1 MTRDIKSPQAAPPLK
16 RNTRRRILTGLA
28 LAAFLIKIILAAT
41 TYGTNDGQTFELMQ
55 AKAETRGVRAL
66 YLEGTEA
73 RNNQGRVLHMM
84 QMNHPPFVLHLM
96 RFWVFC
102 ARWIGGSLHFWLRFT
117 CACAD
122 LFAFF
127 LIGRLLEGSA
137 GAFWNLAILALS
149 PVAIMISGFHGNTD
163 PIMIALVV
171 AAAYAMDRRL
181 PIWLAGVAFGAAVSV
196 KVWPL
201 ILLPVFVLS
210 ARTFRRRAAF
220 AVTSTLAAGLLALP
234 WIWTIP
240 DVIFNRVFNYS
251 PFSGWWGLT
260 YLWPEGVSLLR
271 MPLFV
276 AVVAAA
282 VYMHERVASIFVQ
295 CAVVTFVF
303 FLLTPGFGPQYL
315 AWAVPWTVA
324 AGWPAAALFQ
334 LGAGLFVFRMYT
346 GWSHGL
352 PWYYANAFVN
362 GLTPDVLR
370 TGLAPWLWM
379 PLLAWQAYRAN
390 RRPLYDVQEAEQSAP
405 VADMAM
411 VRMTPEGVWL
421 QNIVASRWARISN
434 WARMRSRFAPGFLSG
449 RHIWRSTV
457 MGAKRSAVPLLL
469 IALCAGILITQS
481 LVRPAVGIPNNGDF
495 PKLAGQLALGPQ
507 TGTWE
512 SARFTGFIYK
522 YIHADRMRW
531 DSGWWSSE
539 FYCLKLARGLQRI
552 FQPGPL
558 FDIRWIGGVH
568 GSLLL
573 LGIAIWIFALPP
585 RWRLWGGLLAVFV
598 WTDVAYAQ
606 YLNSLYMDVIA
617 IVSLLISIGAGLH
630 VVRRRDQRLFPIV
643 MTLAVLLF
651 AASKAQHAIPALLFI
666 PLFVGFLFWTRDPV
680 ARCVWGAGS
689 VLLLLIAAVLSHRMT
704 DNYRSQGV
712 FDVVFMRIAPEA
724 PDHAKAL
731 RELGLG
737 TQDLPF
743 LGMHAFVIGGPMSHP
758 DWALQFA
765 KRCTYT
771 ALLRY
776 YLHHPS
782 VALGFLYRDLKEN
795 APAMTPFGNRSAADG
810 FPENAHAT
818 RFTWWSDIR
827 SFLLRRTP
835 GLAILAGLSAM
846 AACLW
851 LLVFS
856 RIDRPF
862 AGLVLTVQLL
872 AAFEFSLASLAD
884 AAETFRHLLLS
895 NVAADLAILLL
906 PLLVARIYAFR
917 KQARPRLSRH
927 ATAGIRT

>member
-1 MTRDIKSPQAAPPLK
+1 MARDIKFLQATPSLGNRARSK
-16 RNTRRRILTGLA
+16 ILTFLA
-28 LAAFLIKIILAAT
+28 LAAFLLKILLAAT
-41 TYGTNDGQTFELMQ
+41 TYGTNDAQTFELMQ

-66 YLEGTEA
+66 YTEGTEA
-73 RNNQGRVLHMM
+73 RDNHGKVLHMM

-96 RFWVFC
+96 RVWAFC
-102 ARWIGGSLHFWLRFT
+102 GRRIGGSLHFWLRFT

-127 LIGRLLEGSA
+127 LIRKLLEGSP

-181 PIWLAGVAFGAAVSV
+181 PIWMAGIAFGAAVSV

-201 ILLPVFVLS
+201 ILAPVFLLS

-220 AVTSTLAAGLLALP
+220 ALTSTLVVGLLALP
-234 WIWTIP
+234 WILTIP
-240 DVIFNRVFNYS
+240 GVIFDQVFNYS
-251 PFSGWWGLT
+251 PLPGWWGLS
-260 YLWPEGVSLLR
+260 YLWPEGVSLFRTL
-271 MPLFV
+271 LLLTI
-276 AVVAAA
+276 VAAA
-282 VYMHERVASIFVQ
+282 TFMHERLASVFVQ
-295 CAVVTFVF
+295 CAVVTFIF
-303 FLLTPGFGPQYL
+303 LLLTPGFGPQYL
-315 AWAVPWTVA
+315 AWALPWTVA
-324 AGWPAAALFQ
+324 AGWPAAVLFQ
-334 LGAGLFVFRMYT
+334 LPAGLFVFRMYT
-346 GWSHGL
+346 VWSNGL
-352 PWYYANAFVN
+352 PWDFANAHVY
-362 GLTPDVLR
+362 GLTPGVLR
-370 TGLAPWLWM
+370 IGVVSWLLL

-390 RRPLYDVQEAEQSAP
+390 RRSLYAVNEAEPGGPLAGI
-405 VADMAM
+405 ANL
-411 VRMTPEGVWL
+411 RITPESLWF
-421 QNIVASRWARISN
+421 QNIVASRWARMRNRFVPRFPSVGHIGRRTILG
-434 WARMRSRFAPGFLSG
+434 AR
-449 RHIWRSTV
+449 
-457 MGAKRSAVPLLL
+457 RSAVPLML

-507 TGTWE
+507 TGSWE
-512 SARFTGFIYK
+512 STRFTGFTYK

-531 DSGWWSSE
+531 DSGSRSSE

-598 WTDVAYAQ
+598 WTDVAYVQ
-606 YLNSLYMDVIA
+606 YLNSMYMDVIA

-630 VVRRRDQRLFPIV
+630 VVRRRDQRLFPIM
-643 MTLAVLLF
+643 MTLAAFLF
-651 AASKAQHAIPALLFI
+651 AASKAQHAIPALLFT

-680 ARCVWGAGS
+680 ARWVWGAGS
-689 VLLLLIAAVLSHRMT
+689 VLLLLVAAVLSHRMT

-724 PDHAKAL
+724 PDHARAL

-758 DWALQFA
+758 EWAVQFA
-765 KRCTYT
+765 KRSTYT
-771 ALLRY
+771 SLLRY

-782 VALGFLYRDLKEN
+782 VALGFLYRDLKES

-818 RFTWWSDIR
+818 RFTWWSDMR

-856 RIDRPF
+856 SIDRPF

-872 AAFEFSLASLAD
+872 SAFEFGLASLAD

-895 NVAADLAILLL
+895 NVAADLSILLL

-917 KQARPRLSRH
+917 QQARSRLSRH
-927 ATAGIRT
+927 ATIAVQG